1 VAISAQQMRYNALFI
16 AIKRCKVMFYVVE
29 RSIVVLKPKQPF
41 LEWINNT
48 LATSSDTLLD
58 LQSVRID
65 CNSYLIPEVNE
76 IESGVAYVDEIY
88 ESLFQMELASWSE
101 EQEFW
106 PQELTLKMFW
116 EWFDVEISP
125 TLIDVSGEDSD
136 SEKENKNEEHET
148 IH

>member
-1 VAISAQQMRYNALFI
+1 
-16 AIKRCKVMFYVVE
+16 MFYVVE

-41 LEWINNT
+41 LEWINLS
-48 LATSSDTLLD
+48 LATSNETILD
-58 LQSVRID
+58 LASIRID

-76 IESGVAYVDEIY
+76 IEDGVAYVDEFF
-88 ESLFQMELASWSE
+88 ESLFQLELASWTE
-101 EQEFW
+101 DQTLW

-125 TLIDVSGEDSD
+125 TLIDIAGDDTDDESKLESNNQD
-136 SEKENKNEEHET
+136 T

>member
-1 VAISAQQMRYNALFI
+1 
-16 AIKRCKVMFYVVE
+16 MFYVVE

-41 LEWINNT
+41 LDWINNS
-48 LATSSDTLLD
+48 LATSSETLLD
-58 LQSVRID
+58 LQSIRID

-76 IESGVAYVDEIY
+76 IESGVAFVDDIY

-101 EQEFW
+101 EQELW

-125 TLIDVSGEDSD
+125 TLIDISGDESD
-136 SEKENKNEEHET
+136 STQDDKTNEEHET